1 MKARAQL
8 LRWIAVTAMVALTGC
23 ANMYVDGNTKEI
35 ATTQFKKVDAPHPVQ
50 VLFEFQTKG
59 VANARATEKLKDGV
73 LEQVKA
79 SNLFSSTTE
88 GPAEG
93 GALLSITLNN
103 VVLTDDAA
111 AKGFMTGLTFGLAG
125 TQVTDGYICTVRYR
139 ANATSEAI
147 VKEGRHALHT
157 TLGASSAPQNAT
169 KANSPEEA
177 VTLMRRQVVSNV
189 LNDLSHDATFK

>member
-1 MKARAQL
+1 MKRATRL
-8 LRWIAVTAMVALTGC
+8 LRWAAVVAMVALTGC

-35 ATTQFKKVDAPHPVQ
+35 ATSQFKKPDAPHPVQ

-59 VANARATEKLKDGV
+59 VANARATERLKEGV
-73 LEQVKA
+73 LEQVQA
-79 SNLFSSTTE
+79 SKLFSATTE

-125 TQVTDGYICTVRYR
+125 SQVTDGYICTVRYR
-139 ANATSEAI
+139 ANASSEAI

-157 TLGASSAPQNAT
+157 TLGASSASQNAT
-169 KANSPEEA
+169 KANSPDEA
-177 VTLMRRQVVSNV
+177 VITMRRQVVSNV
-189 LNDLSHDATFK
+189 LHDLSHDAAFQ